1 MLRKG
6 IFILFILLFFSSCC
20 SSNDRAGEGESDN
33 TALVKE
39 QKNEPSPPQEKKM
52 GGFSEIDIDSQYS
65 VESFNFLKKELLKS
79 NPEIAL
85 LSVKKAMLQ
94 VVAGYNVL
102 LICDYKSASKDE
114 ACLLSAKIYFNLE
127 GKPGIKELNLDY
139 AGN

>member
-6 IFILFILLFFSSCC
+6 IYVIFIVLFFASCC
-20 SSNDRAGEGESDN
+20 SSKERTGEGESDN
-33 TALVKE
+33 TSSVKE
-39 QKNEPSPPQEKKM
+39 QKNEPSPPKEKKM
-52 GGFSEIDIDSQYS
+52 GGFFEIDIASQYS
-65 VESFNFLKKELLKS
+65 VESFDFLKKELLKF

-102 LICDYKSASKDE
+102 LICDYRSASKDE
-114 ACLLSAKIYFNLE
+114 AYLLSAKIYFDLE
-127 GKPGIKELNLDY
+127 GKQSIKELNLEY